1 MMDGCNGTPARI
13 GGLTKALVVL
23 SIIGVAASAVA
34 LLVQLVLRDKAID
47 YLNRDI
53 SKTKFRDDLTP
64 YLAAIFVAG
73 VVLFAALVVQIIWA
87 FRMAKNLRALGRP
100 SQSFSPGVT
109 IAINIL
115 GGCTLGILPHLAVSV
130 TGLAALLAASPVA
143 FRIVTYLGVAYLL
156 YMAVATLRDRDALV
170 VAGDGEPKPAARVVL
185 DGVLVNLLNPKLTM
199 FFVAFLPQFVDPT
212 RPGSTARMLVL
223 GGVFMLATFAVFAA
237 YAVIAAAVRERVVT
251 RPRVLR
257 WLRRVFAVSFV
268 ALGARL
274 ALAAR

>member
-1 MMDGCNGTPARI
+1 VSIAFLVTTLIVVATPGT
-13 GGLTKALVVL
+13 GVV
-23 SIIGVAASAVA
+23 
-34 LLVQLVLRDKAID
+34 
-47 YLNRDI
+47 Y
-53 SKTKFRDDLTP
+53 T
-64 YLAAIFVAG
+64 LAAGISRGRRAG
-73 VVLFAALVVQIIWA
+73 VVAAV
-87 FRMAKNLRALGRP
+87 
-100 SQSFSPGVT
+100 
-109 IAINIL
+109 
-115 GGCTLGILPHLAVSV
+115 GCTLGILPHLAVSV

-156 YMAVATLRDRDALV
+156 YMAIATLRDRDALV
-170 VAGDGEPKPAARVVL
+170 VAGDGEPKSSARVVL

-199 FFVAFLPQFVDPT
+199 FFVAFLPQFVDPA
-212 RPGSTARMLVL
+212 RPGSTARMLLL
-223 GGVFMLATFAVFAA
+223 GGVFMLATFVVFAV